1 MADEQ
6 QLTPDELYDKLV
18 ENALSPKRVRTDSGE
33 VEQHYLSDQMKV
45 VKDAVRRRKGSL
57 LNAMGVYQI
66 VNEGDV
72 QQ

>member
-1 MADEQ
+1 MADENNQ
-6 QLTPDELYDKLV
+6 EEDLYDKLV
-18 ENALSPKRVRTDSGE
+18 ENALAPKRVRTDSGE
-33 VEQHYLSDQMKV
+33 VEQHYLSDQLKV

-57 LNAMGVYQI
+57 LNAIGVYQV